1 MQKKIKIF
9 SFFLLLILT
18 LSLYALPFA
27 VNSANAESYMP
38 FYALKPQE
46 LTLRAQFYTSF
57 PLSSNERK
65 NNIRLAST
73 SLDGTFIDVN
83 AEFSFNKTVGAR
95 TEKNGYKTAKIIV
108 GGKFVDG
115 VGGGVCQVSTTLY
128 NAVLLAGL
136 KITEYHPHSLPVS
149 YVAPSFDAMV
159 NSNTADLK
167 FINNTSNPI
176 YIKTEV
182 NSTQIKISIYG
193 EKMVE
198 KYVRQSVIVSEIPAP
213 SEQIIIDDALEYPSL
228 YEGES
233 KIVSYGKNGYFSEG
247 YLIKYVNGK
256 PVNITKIR
264 KDKYSPVQG
273 VIVQGKA
280 KKTEIFEPEL
290 TELAYDVI

>member
-1 MQKKIKIF
+1 
-9 SFFLLLILT
+9 
-18 LSLYALPFA
+18 
-27 VNSANAESYMP
+27 MP

-46 LTLRAQFYTSF
+46 LVLRAQFFTSF

-65 NNIRLAST
+65 NNIKLAST
-73 SLDGTFIDVN
+73 SLDGTFIDVG

-167 FINNTSNPI
+167 FVNVTNNPI

-182 NSTQIKISIYG
+182 NSSQIKISIYG
-193 EKMVE
+193 EKMTE

-213 SEQIIIDDALEYPSL
+213 SEQVVVDDALEYPSL

-233 KIVSYGKNGYFSEG
+233 KVVSYGKNGYFSEG

-256 PVNITKIR
+256 PVNIAKIR

-280 KKTEIFEPEL
+280 KKVENIEPIL
-290 TELAYDVI
+290 TAPAPATA